1 MRFRFLAMIVAL
13 MLFFAG
19 QSASAGPFGIELE
32 IDDEENSLGLAESLM
47 MGVSADSDWFS
58 PIIAASLVQSLT
70 GTPFAI
76 APPVVELAFAAMV
89 IIVDEEEELLVA
101 EDVDEVFQRLRPILF
116 SELGFIRLVCNELN
130 VEQRKQI
137 RNSAEASLK
146 RSASKMT
153 VAQEP
158 DHAAVVGVL
167 LEVHPDPLS
176 AIRHDID
183 LAMKEV
189 LTPEKYAQYAE
200 LAASRVA
207 HRKQAATLAIV
218 AQLDAALCL
227 SFQQREK
234 VMVEI
239 SSHWQEEWEQWL
251 EWDSDFSE
259 LPKNLDPIVTPIL
272 DTPQAAVWKQTPKS
286 QVEQVLVVK
295 HEAES
300 QFNDGWWGEV
310 EPIAP
315 ADAGEKEDFP
325 F

>member
-183 LAMKEV
+183 IAMKEV
-189 LTPEKYAQYAE
+189 LTPEKYAQYAD

-207 HRKQAATLAIV
+207 HRKRAAILAMV
-218 AQLDAALCL
+218 AQLDEGLCL
-227 SFQQREK
+227 TLQQREK
-234 VMVEI
+234 IMDAI
-239 SSHWQEEWEQWL
+239 SSHWQDKWEQWL
-251 EWDSDFSE
+251 EWSLDFTE
-259 LPKNLDPIVTPIL
+259 IPKSLDPFFRPVL
-272 DTPQAAVWKQTPKS
+272 DESQAAVWDQAPKS
-286 QVEQVLVVK
+286 EPDQGWVFDD
-295 HEAES
+295 EAAS
-300 QFNDGWWGEV
+300 RFNDGWWGEV
-310 EPIAP
+310 DQMAP
-315 ADAGEKEDFP
+315 DDDGEKEDFP